1 MAMVGPHREANGS
14 HMPVKSA
21 FKSFTL
27 LRLAQ
32 GCCWGMYTV
41 QSCDKISVF
50 TWIFTHFSESV
61 RKDREPHT
69 KTRPCMFNE
78 KEAVQ
83 MHSDTPKPKTVPEK
97 IPRRCAA
104 IAANKIKTMCN
115 LKEVV
120 SGPENVGIRTNSRK
134 LPYRQASAAAKKRLP
149 SVYKED
155 DAPVRSENEKQ
166 LYLRRFRFRKEK
178 AQQSPWGRKG
188 TGSVSTSHTCS
199 CSPFPTLSRPRT
211 FWTILWKPLLWVK
224 VGWWFPVSPT
234 QHSSTGCYKEVGVSQ
249 VRRCKDPLNVK
260 QRLEAAWSSKRN
272 RSVWD
277 MWGNDANFSG
287 LPSQSEN

>member
-1 MAMVGPHREANGS
+1 MAIVGPQREANGS
-14 HMPVKSA
+14 HVPVKSA
-21 FKSFTL
+21 FKLFTL
-27 LRLAQ
+27 LGLAQ

-83 MHSDTPKPKTVPEK
+83 MHSDTPKPKTVPGK

-120 SGPENVGIRTNSRK
+120 SGPENVRIRTNSRK

-166 LYLRRFRFRKEK
+166 LYLRRFRSRKEK

-188 TGSVSTSHTCS
+188 TGSVSVSDTCS
-199 CSPFPTLSRPRT
+199 CSPFPTLSGPKT

-224 VGWWFPVSPT
+224 VGWWYPVSPT
-234 QHSSTGCYKEVGVSQ
+234 
-249 VRRCKDPLNVK
+249 
-260 QRLEAAWSSKRN
+260 
-272 RSVWD
+272 
-277 MWGNDANFSG
+277 
-287 LPSQSEN
+287 